1 MIKFLGENW
10 YIDINEIEKTV
21 SLDSSY
27 LEVLD
32 SGSTEPQ
39 ISVTRYEIIKSLI
52 EVLLTEREELDDNLG
67 IHGSKNLTIPFKI
80 AFNTLLINNILKNL

>member
-80 AFNTLLINNILKNL
+80 AFNTLLKNNILKNL

>member
-21 SLDSSY
+21 SLDSSF
-27 LEVLD
+27 LEVSD

>member
-67 IHGSKNLTIPFKI
+67 IHGSKNLTI
-80 AFNTLLINNILKNL
+80 AGGSS